1 MTFSPN
7 EAAYFFFETPPQN
20 HPKIC
25 FRLIFFTYSY
35 WYLCGS
41 FRKFEFQVLGVILGA
56 HHTPKVGC
64 FFKILKMQLF
74 DCFITQLVKKLQQLA
89 LYEMIED
96 ILPIVLNTKRPLSD
110 IWLPRY
116 KQSSFGCFRKNS
128 EFRFFSKTPKTVL
141 LITHQ
146 QNIAQRPFCIQNEM
160 QDILYHF
167 IEGPLL

>member
-1 MTFSPN
+1 
-7 EAAYFFFETPPQN
+7 
-20 HPKIC
+20 
-25 FRLIFFTYSY
+25 
-35 WYLCGS
+35 
-41 FRKFEFQVLGVILGA
+41 
-56 HHTPKVGC
+56 
-64 FFKILKMQLF
+64 MQLF

-167 IEGPLL
+167 IEGPLLQLFYELSNKAAKMLNFIDLKKTPYFGCTVRTLHYA